1 MSIVLNEYK
10 WAEDAISE
18 KTLGKKPFET
28 LTRIAKYYTYQ
39 GLSKRD
45 VRAKLDEFLLSTDP
59 SVSLVTWSDT
69 LDNAAKYATKYK
81 LIMVDNIT
89 ITKPEMERIDAIDG
103 KQLRRLAFTLLCLA
117 KFSYAVS
124 PKTDYWVSTP
134 DNEIMNMA
142 NINTSIKRQSAMFNQ
157 LRELGM
163 VRFSKKIDNLSVQ
176 ILFVE
181 DGYEVLE
188 IDDFRNLGYQ
198 YLMYH
203 GEAYYKCQCCGL
215 TCKKNKHPRGGN
227 PSQKYCSECAVQIHM
242 RQKINS
248 VMRYRDAKN

>member
-10 WAEDAISE
+10 WAENAISE
-18 KTLGKKPFET
+18 KELGKKPFET

-39 GLSKRD
+39 GLSKKD

-59 SVSLVTWSDT
+59 GVSLVTWSDT

-81 LIMVDNIT
+81 LIMIDSIT
-89 ITKPEMERIDAIDG
+89 ITRPEMERIDAIDG

-117 KFSYAVS
+117 KFSYTVS

-163 VRFSKKIDNLSVQ
+163 IRFSKKIDNLSVQ
-176 ILFVE
+176 ILFVKGG
-181 DGYEVLE
+181 DAVLE
-188 IDDFRNLGYQ
+188 INDFRNLGYQ

-215 TCKKNKHPRGGN
+215 ACKVHQTNQGRG
-227 PSQKYCSECAVQIHM
+227 PKQKYCPECAV
-242 RQKINS
+242 KIRMKQNIES
-248 VMRYRDAKN
+248 VMRIRYAKN